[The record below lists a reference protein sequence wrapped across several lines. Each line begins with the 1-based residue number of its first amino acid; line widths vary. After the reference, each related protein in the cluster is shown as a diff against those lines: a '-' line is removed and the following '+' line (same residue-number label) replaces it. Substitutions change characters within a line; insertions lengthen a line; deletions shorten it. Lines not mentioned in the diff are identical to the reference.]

1 MAPLNDPALT
11 GILDLLPRGPVPS
24 TLTEVTGLSLTMHRL
39 LVVEIV
45 ERLMSAISI
54 LASLFV
60 LISYVY
66 FSSLNQKSVNR
77 LIFYAT
83 WGNLMSNIAT
93 LISVSGLKAGVHS
106 PLCQVQGFFIQW
118 YVRLLTVQ
126 SFPLM
131 ISSQPRLVLA

>member
-11 GILDLLPRGPVPS
+11 GVLDLLPRGPVPS
-24 TLTEVTGLSLTMHRL
+24 TLTEVTGLTMHQL

-45 ERLMSAISI
+45 ERLMSSISI

-60 LISYVY
+60 LISYVC

-118 YVRLLTVQ
+118 YVRLLTV
-126 SFPLM
+126 
-131 ISSQPRLVLA
+131 